1 MSDYEKKLPK
11 EYFILEYKI
20 FLNKE
25 LYSAKI
31 ITYEIFIKMQELLI
45 KKQIEIKN
53 RYLKI

>member
-1 MSDYEKKLPK
+1 MNNYETNLPI

-31 ITYEIFIKMQELLI
+31 TTYEIFIKMQNLLI
-45 KKQIEIKN
+45 KKQEEIKN

>member
-1 MSDYEKKLPK
+1 MNNYETKLPI

-31 ITYEIFIKMQELLI
+31 ITYEIFIKMQNLLI
-45 KKQIEIKN
+45 KKQEEIKN